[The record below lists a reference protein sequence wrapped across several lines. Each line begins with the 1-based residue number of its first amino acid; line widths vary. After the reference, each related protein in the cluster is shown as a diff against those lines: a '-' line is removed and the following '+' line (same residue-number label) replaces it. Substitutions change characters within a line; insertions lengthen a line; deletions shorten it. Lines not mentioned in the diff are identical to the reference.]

1 LTDSYKYLYPE
12 FVAESTAYEHNEAEL
27 GTIER
32 ALEQLFRLNASRKVH
47 QRRAAAAGVVIS
59 QPGFQ
64 LLRRIQE
71 ENGIQ
76 IGELARLTEMDPA
89 ATGRQIGQLEADGL
103 VTREKHSGDGRAV
116 LVRVTAEG
124 ADVRRRLSLV
134 AERHMSDV
142 LAGWSDADRRRLAV
156 LFPRLVDGLRHVAYR
171 SDAADSDISQAVRS
185 A

>member
-1 LTDSYKYLYPE
+1 MSVSTSYELD
-12 FVAESTAYEHNEAEL
+12 EAGL

-71 ENGIQ
+71 EDGIQ

-103 VTREKHSGDGRAV
+103 VTRNKDSDDGRAV
-116 LVRVTAEG
+116 LVRVTPAGAE
-124 ADVRRRLSLV
+124 VRRRLSLV

-142 LAGWSDADRRRLAV
+142 LSGWSDTDQKSLADL
-156 LFPRLVDGLRHVAYR
+156 LPRLVDGLRHVAYR
-171 SDAADSDISQAVRS
+171 SEPSEGDVSGRVRS

>member
-1 LTDSYKYLYPE
+1 MSVSISSDLD
-12 FVAESTAYEHNEAEL
+12 EAGL
-27 GTIER
+27 GAIER
-32 ALEQLFRLNASRKVH
+32 SLEHLFRLNASRKVH

-71 ENGIQ
+71 EDGIQ

-103 VTREKHSGDGRAV
+103 VTRNKDSDDGRAV
-116 LVRVTAEG
+116 LVRVTPAGAE
-124 ADVRRRLSLV
+124 VRRRLSLV

-142 LAGWSDADRRRLAV
+142 LSGWSDTDQMRLAD
-156 LFPRLVDGLRHVAYR
+156 LLPRLVDGLRQVAYR
-171 SDAADSDISQAVRS
+171 SEPSEGDASGRMGS

>member
-1 LTDSYKYLYPE
+1 MSVSATSDLD
-12 FVAESTAYEHNEAEL
+12 EA
-27 GTIER
+27 GFGAIER
-32 ALEQLFRLNASRKVH
+32 SLEQLFRLNASRKVH

-71 ENGIQ
+71 EDGIQ

-89 ATGRQIGQLEADGL
+89 ATGRQIGQLEAEGL
-103 VTREKHSGDGRAV
+103 VTRNKDSDDGRAV
-116 LVRVTAEG
+116 LVRVTPAGAE
-124 ADVRRRLSLV
+124 VRRRLSLV

-142 LAGWSDADRRRLAV
+142 LSDWSDTDQRRLAD
-156 LFPRLVDGLRHVAYR
+156 LLPRLVDGLRQVSYR
-171 SDAADSDISQAVRS
+171 SEPSESGASGRVRS

>member
-1 LTDSYKYLYPE
+1 MRENLPAAGEVPE
-12 FVAESTAYEHNEAEL
+12 EEF

-47 QRRAAAAGVVIS
+47 SRRAAAAGVVIS

-71 ENGIQ
+71 EGSLQ
-76 IGELARLTEMDPA
+76 IGELARMTEMDPA
-89 ATGRQIGQLEADGL
+89 AAGRQVAQLEEDGL
-103 VTREKHSGDGRAV
+103 VTREKATDDARV
-116 LVRVTAEG
+116 VRVKVTPHGAE
-124 ADVRRRLSLV
+124 VRQRLTEV

-142 LAGWSDADRRRLAV
+142 LSGWSALDQRRLAA
-156 LFPRLVDGLRHVAYR
+156 LLPRLVDGMRSVAYR
-171 SDAADSDISQAVRS
+171 SEFAEVDDTRRARS

>member
-1 LTDSYKYLYPE
+1 MPFS
-12 FVAESTAYEHNEAEL
+12 ESDEMDESGL

-32 ALEQLFRLNASRKVH
+32 SLEQLFRLNASRKVH

-71 ENGIQ
+71 EDGIQ

-103 VTREKHSGDGRAV
+103 VTRQKDFDDGRAV
-116 LVRVTAEG
+116 LVRVTPAGAE
-124 ADVRRRLSLV
+124 VRRRLSMV

-142 LAGWSDADRRRLAV
+142 LSGWSDSDRKDLSV
-156 LFPRLVDGLRHVAYR
+156 LLPRLVDGLRQVAYR
-171 SDAADSDISQAVRS
+171 NETPDRDLIEVRS